1 MAKFSKS
8 ITERGKK
15 KKSKAVVDYFPYLIE
30 MALVQKNAINA
41 ERVV

>member
-15 KKSKAVVDYFPYLIE
+15 KSKAVVDYFLYLIE

-41 ERVV
+41 EGVV